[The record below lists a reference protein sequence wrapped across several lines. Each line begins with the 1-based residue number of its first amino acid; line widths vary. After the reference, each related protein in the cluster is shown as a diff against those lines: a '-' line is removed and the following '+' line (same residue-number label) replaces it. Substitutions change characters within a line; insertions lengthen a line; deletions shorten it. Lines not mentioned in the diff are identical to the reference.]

1 MKQIVITRD
10 QFLKLKEAF
19 ESNDIDILLWKEES
33 PSGIGPNVTIEFMSE
48 KTISI
53 DITDVSCW

>member
-10 QFLKLKEAF
+10 QFLKLKDAF
-19 ESNDIDILLWKEES
+19 ESNDIDSLLWKEES
-33 PSGIGPNVTIEFMSE
+33 LSGIGPNVTIEFISKE
-48 KTISI
+48 TISI